1 STESLLQSIESPW
14 LSLSQLKHSNSPR
27 LCPVCGKV
35 VERSV
40 GKAGGK
46 PPIACSKSHIDKY
59 NNEKKRL
66 LKTSDPN
73 MQFDDKREAKAR
85 EMRWND
91 KNNERPYKFSGV
103 ADMEEYLKEA
113 EEAESLEKHL
123 SSICHFDSDE

>member
-1 STESLLQSIESPW
+1 
-14 LSLSQLKHSNSPR
+14 
-27 LCPVCGKV
+27 